1 MIERIET
8 LMIHWGEQC
17 RRSVHGCS
25 LGSQLG
31 AMIEWGGQPPR
42 SVYGSIPLISG
53 GGVDHIAAEVDAA
66 LAVLVR
72 QGDRQDAE
80 LAKAWLAAGQSG
92 RAPFCLETQL
102 VKLARARYLVD
113 PAPLVEQQMKR
124 CLIDGR
130 RTYDRRVGELH
141 ARMQELLK
149 MRAEARAALP
159 FVRARCRIREDWALL
174 GVIGIRPFMGV
185 YAVAFGG

>member
-1 MIERIET
+1 MIERIEG

-17 RRSVHGCS
+17 RRSGYGCS

-42 SVYGSIPLISG
+42 SVYGSRALISG
-53 GGVDHIAAEVDAA
+53 GGVDHAAAEVDAA

-72 QGDRQDAE
+72 QGARLDAE
-80 LAKAWLAAGQSG
+80 LSKAWAAAGQSG
-92 RAPFCLETQL
+92 PAPFCLETQL

-124 CLIDGR
+124 CRIDGR
-130 RTYDRRVGELH
+130 RTYSRRVDELH
-141 ARMQELLK
+141 ERIQELLK
-149 MRAEARAALP
+149 FRAETRAA
-159 FVRARCRIREDWALL
+159 
-174 GVIGIRPFMGV
+174 
-185 YAVAFGG
+185 

>member
-1 MIERIET
+1 MIERIEV

-17 RRSVHGCS
+17 RRSGYGCS

-42 SVYGSIPLISG
+42 SVYGSRPLICG
-53 GGVDHIAAEVDAA
+53 GYVDHVAAEVDAA

-72 QGDRQDAE
+72 QG
-80 LAKAWLAAGQSG
+80 
-92 RAPFCLETQL
+92 ETQL

-124 CLIDGR
+124 CKIDGR
-130 RTYDRRVGELH
+130 RTYDRRVDELH
-141 ARMQELLK
+141 ARVHELLK
-149 MRAEARAALP
+149 QRAESRAA
-159 FVRARCRIREDWALL
+159 
-174 GVIGIRPFMGV
+174 
-185 YAVAFGG
+185 